1 MSFSYWSGSSCIV
14 WIPGAPIG
22 KARPRVTRAGRTYTP
37 ARTAEHE
44 DRIRKEAAAV
54 ASMRSPD
61 GSPMAPMQGPL
72 ICNIVCQM
80 PIPKS
85 WPKARREDA
94 QRFGRWHT
102 GKPDADN
109 LAKAVLDALN
119 GILYED
125 DSQVVMLAVTKRY
138 AKAEPGTTVT
148 LSPA

>member
-1 MSFSYWSGSSCIV
+1 VTSYWSGSSCIV
-14 WIPGAPIG
+14 WIPGAPVG

-37 ARTAEHE
+37 AKTAEHE
-44 DRIRKEAAAV
+44 DKIRLEAAAV
-54 ASMRSPD
+54 ASMRATD
-61 GSPMAPMQGPL
+61 GKPLAPMQGPL
-72 ICNIVCQM
+72 ICNILCAM

-85 WPKARREDA
+85 WTKARREDA
-94 QRFGRWHT
+94 RRFDRWHT
-102 GKPDADN
+102 SKPDADN

-138 AKAEPGTTVT
+138 AKSEPGTMVT